1 MMGETVAIGW
11 FVLHLTDSPFM
22 VGVSMALRMAP
33 NFLLGIPAGVIADAV
48 DRRRLI
54 RWLNVGMA
62 APVGALGLLILSD
75 EVQLWHVLALVTA
88 AGGLQAFHQ
97 AARASYAYDI
107 VRPSLAVHG
116 LSAILVTTRL
126 GALVGSIA
134 VGSVMAR
141 VGVDAAFFVL
151 GGVYLLAGL
160 TALLMGSAGQSAPV
174 ERVSASASLAG
185 FLKEI
190 RTNRSLLA
198 LSISTA
204 LLEMLGFSHQAL
216 LPSIAR
222 DVLHVDAE
230 GLGLISGIRSLGGI
244 AGVLLLSGWGERG
257 AKGAVYLVVLAL
269 FGASLVSLG
278 FATGFAVA
286 LLALIVL
293 NGVMSLADILSQG
306 LMQLAVP
313 NEFRGRAMGSW
324 VLATG
329 FGPIGSL
336 QVGGLASLAGVTL
349 ALSANGVGLVLLALG
364 VAIFV
369 PRIRRM

>member
-204 LLEMLGFSHQAL
+204 LLEMRVWASSAAFGL
-216 LPSIAR
+216 L
-222 DVLHVDAE
+222 
-230 GLGLISGIRSLGGI
+230 
-244 AGVLLLSGWGERG
+244 AGSR
-257 AKGAVYLVVLAL
+257 ASCSCRA
-269 FGASLVSLG
+269 GAS
-278 FATGFAVA
+278 AA
-286 LLALIVL
+286 
-293 NGVMSLADILSQG
+293 
-306 LMQLAVP
+306 P
-313 NEFRGRAMGSW
+313 RARSTW
-324 VLATG
+324 
-329 FGPIGSL
+329 SC
-336 QVGGLASLAGVTL
+336 
-349 ALSANGVGLVLLALG
+349 
-364 VAIFV
+364 
-369 PRIRRM
+369 